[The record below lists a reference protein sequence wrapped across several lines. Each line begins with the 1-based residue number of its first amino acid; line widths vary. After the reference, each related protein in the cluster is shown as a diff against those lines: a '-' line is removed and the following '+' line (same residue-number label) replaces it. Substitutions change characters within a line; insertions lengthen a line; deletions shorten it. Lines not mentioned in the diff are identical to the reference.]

1 MGFGFGVN
9 RGLTWVSD
17 FDSEFGYWPS
27 AFAQQ
32 LGDPCIPAAIH
43 LQPTHF
49 QTTGLQTTG

>member
-9 RGLTWVSD
+9 RGLTRVSD

-32 LGDPCIPAAIH
+32 LGDPCIPAA
-43 LQPTHF
+43 TH
-49 QTTGLQTTG
+49 LQTTG